1 MTHDFTAYKRGYYS
15 WHLIIWG
22 VADTRLAM
30 REFLK
35 RDDSSYDWSK
45 VMEFVETNH
54 PHRYNSYKFNELL
67 TAYKSINKS
76 IDCTKVD
83 SSLNYFDI
91 FESSEVDG
99 MYSFTASVEKTKQ
112 FIFKLMGIFPSLT
125 FILESYGANVYT
137 EFRENIEVDPK
148 NFQYW
153 KISN

>member
-1 MTHDFTAYKRGYYS
+1 MIDLTAYKCGYYS
-15 WHLIIWG
+15 WHLIVQG
-22 VADTRLAM
+22 GADTRLAM

-45 VMEFVETNH
+45 VMEFVEINH
-54 PHRYNSYKFNELL
+54 PHRYNCYKFNELL
-67 TAYKSINKS
+67 TAYKSINKA

-83 SSLNYFDI
+83 PSLNYFDI

-99 MYSFTASVEKTKQ
+99 MCSFTASVEKTKQ
-112 FIFKLMGIFPSLT
+112 FIFKLMDIYPSLT

-137 EFRENIEVDPK
+137 EFRENKEVDPK
-148 NFQYW
+148 NFTYW